1 MNLWKK
7 CLIEEGELPMKKY
20 KKKKYKWNK
29 AKFAINI
36 LKLEAILGI
45 ALLYDAMF
53 IWYLVK

>member
-1 MNLWKK
+1 
-7 CLIEEGELPMKKY
+7 MKKY

-45 ALLYDAMF
+45 ALMFDTMF

>member
-1 MNLWKK
+1 M
-7 CLIEEGELPMKKY
+7 
-20 KKKKYKWNK
+20 KKKYKWNK

-53 IWYLVK
+53 LYAFFR